1 MRVEGPQIPNVYLAD
16 RSGCCF
22 HLIGI
27 LGDIGSALY
36 HLETVTDKGELQS
49 RSRSEAVAL
58 TVMIHVKSAP
68 YKGFYNNTEVI
79 INHVFQ

>member
-36 HLETVTDKGELQS
+36 HLKTVTDKGEQQL
-49 RSRSEAVAL
+49 R
-58 TVMIHVKSAP
+58 
-68 YKGFYNNTEVI
+68 
-79 INHVFQ
+79 